1 MAMQR
6 SIPMTLFI
14 AVLCVL
20 GFFVTLVIPASIIG
34 ASLNVSPDAGVEI
47 ASEFFGIGALIAW
60 IGTFKLLVF
69 NPKPRPWK
77 KLAWWTLI
85 AIVVPGVAVLVNGKL

>member
-1 MAMQR
+1 MASPTAALLCSRGLCEAGDPRQHHRREPQR
-6 SIPMTLFI
+6 FS
-14 AVLCVL
+14 
-20 GFFVTLVIPASIIG
+20 
-34 ASLNVSPDAGVEI
+34 DAGVEI
-47 ASEFFGIGALIAW
+47 AGEFFGIGALIVW